1 MFLENNEEIA
11 EIIAKMEKE
20 AEAVV
25 VEEVEVPVEEN
36 IKIEVPVEE
45 IIEDD
50 VLVEDRPPVEVR
62 TYEIGDAVV
71 IAKNAVNVAGND
83 LPDRYKGVKV
93 YIRTIKNGCYG
104 FSINKTGRT
113 SGFLVKPE
121 YLTPYVENAVIKEE
135 FHSYLM
141 LVKVDELDIKSRP
154 DETSKTLKTIHR
166 DGLFTVVDE
175 HNGWGH
181 LKIGGWIPLD
191 KVKRIT
197 P

>member
-11 EIIAKMEKE
+11 EIIAEMERK

-25 VEEVEVPVEEN
+25 VEEV
-36 IKIEVPVEE
+36 EVPVEE

-135 FHSYLM
+135 FNSYLV

-191 KVKRIT
+191 TVKRIT
-197 P
+197 H